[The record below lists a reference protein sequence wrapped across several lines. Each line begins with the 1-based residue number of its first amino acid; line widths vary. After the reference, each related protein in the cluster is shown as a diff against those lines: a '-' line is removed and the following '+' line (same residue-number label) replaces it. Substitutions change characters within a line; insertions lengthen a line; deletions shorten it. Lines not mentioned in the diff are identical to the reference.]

1 MTRSSLRVLSAALVA
16 GVVATAAVAS
26 PALASE
32 PDLRVVTW
40 DRTATTDPT
49 ADAAS
54 DAQVSS
60 GESCA
65 VQAQPLLPGQD
76 PATLPPAP
84 EVCFDSLEEALEFA
98 SGGDVAAA
106 RLADATPAEVEGLVA
121 ELNASA
127 AAGSGLGTTARAT
140 TAAASS
146 LVLGVLWR
154 DANYKGASKVLYGS
168 GTNGCYGGSTYGFP
182 NLANLLMNN
191 VVSSATTYAGC
202 WVTLYDSYSYAGAKK
217 NCTPHCAT
225 LGTFD
230 NKASSVVYR
239 PVGQLG

>member
-16 GVVATAAVAS
+16 GVVVTAAVAS

-40 DRTATTDPT
+40 DRTAPTDPT
-49 ADAAS
+49 ADAT

-106 RLADATPAEVEGLVA
+106 RLADATPADVEGLVT

-127 AAGSGLGTTARAT
+127 AASAGTARAT

-154 DANYKGASKVLYGS
+154 DASYKGASKVLYGS

-202 WVTLYDSYSYAGAKK
+202 WVTLYDSYSYAGTKK

-225 LGTFD
+225 LGSFD

>member
-16 GVVATAAVAS
+16 GLALSAAAAT

-40 DRTATTDPT
+40 DRGTDP
-49 ADAAS
+49 AA
-54 DAQVSS
+54 DAQVST

-65 VQAQPLLPGQD
+65 VEAQPLLPGQD
-76 PATLPPAP
+76 PDTLPPAP
-84 EVCFDSLEEALEFA
+84 EVCFGSLEEALEFV
-98 SGGDVAAA
+98 SGGDVAPS
-106 RLADATPAEVEGLVA
+106 RLADATAAEVEGVVS

-127 AAGSGLGTTARAT
+127 SSASAGQRLAGTERVTA
-140 TAAASS
+140 AAASS

-191 VVSSATTYAGC
+191 VVTSATTYAGC
-202 WVTLYDSYSYAGAKK
+202 WVTLYDAYSYAGAKK

>member
-16 GVVATAAVAS
+16 GLVLSAAAAA

-40 DRTATTDPT
+40 DRGADP
-49 ADAAS
+49 AA
-54 DAQVSS
+54 DAQVST

-65 VQAQPLLPGQD
+65 VEAQPLLPGQD
-76 PATLPPAP
+76 PDTLPPAP
-84 EVCFDSLEEALEFA
+84 EVCFGSLEEALEFV
-98 SGGDVAAA
+98 SGGDVASS
-106 RLADATPAEVEGLVA
+106 RLADATAAEMEGLVS

-127 AAGSGLGTTARAT
+127 SSAPTGQRLAGTERAT

-168 GTNGCYGGSTYGFP
+168 GTNGCYTGSTYGFP

-191 VVSSATTYAGC
+191 VVTSVTTYAGC

>member
-1 MTRSSLRVLSAALVA
+1 MTRSSRRVLSATLVA
-16 GVVATAAVAS
+16 GLALSAVAAA

-40 DRTATTDPT
+40 DRGADP
-49 ADAAS
+49 AA
-54 DAQVSS
+54 DAQVST

-65 VQAQPLLPGQD
+65 VEAQPLLPGQD
-76 PATLPPAP
+76 ADTLPPAP
-84 EVCFDSLEEALEFA
+84 EVCFGSLEEALEFV
-98 SGGDVAAA
+98 SGGDVASS
-106 RLADATPAEVEGLVA
+106 RLADATGAEVEGLVS

-127 AAGSGLGTTARAT
+127 SSASAGLRLAGTERAT
-140 TAAASS
+140 AAAASS

-168 GTNGCYGGSTYGFP
+168 GTNGCYTGSTYGFP

-191 VVSSATTYAGC
+191 VVTSATTYAGC

-230 NKASSVVYR
+230 NRASSVVYR
-239 PVGQLG
+239 PAGQLG

>member
-16 GVVATAAVAS
+16 GLVLSAAAAA

-40 DRTATTDPT
+40 DRGADP
-49 ADAAS
+49 AA
-54 DAQVSS
+54 DAQVST

-65 VQAQPLLPGQD
+65 VEAQPLLPGQD
-76 PATLPPAP
+76 PDTLPPAP
-84 EVCFDSLEEALEFA
+84 EVCFGSLEEALEFV
-98 SGGDVAAA
+98 SGGDVASS
-106 RLADATPAEVEGLVA
+106 RLSDATAAEVEGLVS

-127 AAGSGLGTTARAT
+127 SAGQRLALTGRAT

-168 GTNGCYGGSTYGFP
+168 GTNGCYTGSTYGFP

-191 VVSSATTYAGC
+191 VVTSATTYAGC
-202 WVTLYDSYSYAGAKK
+202 WVTLYDSYNYAGAKK

>member
-16 GVVATAAVAS
+16 GLVLSAAAAA

-40 DRTATTDPT
+40 DRGADP
-49 ADAAS
+49 AA
-54 DAQVSS
+54 DAQVST

-65 VQAQPLLPGQD
+65 VEAQPLLPGQD
-76 PATLPPAP
+76 PDTLPPAP
-84 EVCFDSLEEALEFA
+84 EVCFGSLEEALEFV
-98 SGGDVAAA
+98 SGGDVASS
-106 RLADATPAEVEGLVA
+106 RLSDATAAEVEGLVS

-127 AAGSGLGTTARAT
+127 SAGQRLALTGRAT

-168 GTNGCYGGSTYGFP
+168 GTNGCYTGSTYGFP

-191 VVSSATTYAGC
+191 VVTSATTYAGC

>member
-16 GVVATAAVAS
+16 GLALSAAAAA

-40 DRTATTDPT
+40 DRETG
-49 ADAAS
+49 AS
-54 DAQVSS
+54 DDAQVSS

-65 VQAQPLLPGQD
+65 VEAQPLLPGQD
-76 PATLPPAP
+76 PDTLPPAP
-84 EVCFDSLEEALEFA
+84 EVCFGSLEEALEFV
-98 SGGDVAAA
+98 SGGDVASS
-106 RLADATPAEVEGLVA
+106 RLADATAVEVEGLVS

-127 AAGSGLGTTARAT
+127 SAGPRLAGTERAT

-154 DANYKGASKVLYGS
+154 DANYKGTSKVLYGS
-168 GTNGCYGGSTYGFP
+168 GTNGCYTGSTYGFP

-191 VVSSATTYAGC
+191 VVTSATTYAGC

>member
-1 MTRSSLRVLSAALVA
+1 MTRTSLRVLSAALVA
-16 GVVATAAVAS
+16 GLALSAAAAA

-40 DRTATTDPT
+40 ERGADPAT
-49 ADAAS
+49 
-54 DAQVSS
+54 DAQVST

-65 VQAQPLLPGQD
+65 VEAQPLLPGQD
-76 PATLPPAP
+76 PDTLPPAP
-84 EVCFDSLEEALEFA
+84 EVCFGSLEEALEFV
-98 SGGDVAAA
+98 SGGDVASS
-106 RLADATPAEVEGLVA
+106 RLADATPAQVEGLVS

-127 AAGSGLGTTARAT
+127 SVAPRLAGTERVTA
-140 TAAASS
+140 AAASS

-168 GTNGCYGGSTYGFP
+168 GTNGCYTGSTYGFP

-191 VVSSATTYAGC
+191 VVTSATTYAGC
-202 WVTLYDSYSYAGAKK
+202 WVTLYDSYNYAGAKK
-217 NCTPHCAT
+217 NCTPHCST

-230 NKASSVVYR
+230 NRASSVVYR
-239 PVGQLG
+239 PAGQLG

>member
-1 MTRSSLRVLSAALVA
+1 MTSSSLRVLSAALVA
-16 GVVATAAVAS
+16 GLVLSAAAAA

-40 DRTATTDPT
+40 DRGADP
-49 ADAAS
+49 AA
-54 DAQVSS
+54 DAQVST

-65 VQAQPLLPGQD
+65 VEAQPLLPGQD
-76 PATLPPAP
+76 PDTLPPAP
-84 EVCFDSLEEALEFA
+84 EVCFGSLEEALEFV
-98 SGGDVAAA
+98 SGGDVASS
-106 RLADATPAEVEGLVA
+106 RLADATAAEVEGLVS

-127 AAGSGLGTTARAT
+127 SSAPAGQRLAGTERAT
-140 TAAASS
+140 AAAASS

-168 GTNGCYGGSTYGFP
+168 GTNGCYTGSTYGFP

-191 VVSSATTYAGC
+191 VVTSATTYAGC
-202 WVTLYDSYSYAGAKK
+202 WVTLYDSYNYAGAKK

>member
-1 MTRSSLRVLSAALVA
+1 MTRSSFRVLSAALVA
-16 GVVATAAVAS
+16 GLALSAAAAA

-40 DRTATTDPT
+40 DRG
-49 ADAAS
+49 ADAAD
-54 DAQVSS
+54 DAQVST

-65 VQAQPLLPGQD
+65 VEAQPLLPGQD
-76 PATLPPAP
+76 PDTLPPAP
-84 EVCFDSLEEALEFA
+84 EVCFGSLEEALEFV
-98 SGGDVAAA
+98 SGGDVASS
-106 RLADATPAEVEGLVA
+106 RLADATPAQVEGLVA

-127 AAGSGLGTTARAT
+127 SVAPRLAGTERAAA
-140 TAAASS
+140 AAASS

-168 GTNGCYGGSTYGFP
+168 GTNGCYTGSTYGFP

-191 VVSSATTYAGC
+191 VVTSATTYAGC
-202 WVTLYDSYSYAGAKK
+202 WVTLYDSYNYAGAKK

-230 NKASSVVYR
+230 NRASSVVYR

>member
-16 GVVATAAVAS
+16 GLALSAAAAA

-40 DRTATTDPT
+40 DRGADP
-49 ADAAS
+49 AA
-54 DAQVSS
+54 DAQVST

-65 VQAQPLLPGQD
+65 VEAQPLLPGQD
-76 PATLPPAP
+76 PDTLPPAP
-84 EVCFDSLEEALEFA
+84 EVCFGSLEEALEFV
-98 SGGDVAAA
+98 SGGDVASS
-106 RLADATPAEVEGLVA
+106 RLADATPAEVEGVVS

-127 AAGSGLGTTARAT
+127 SSAPAGQRLAGTERAT

-168 GTNGCYGGSTYGFP
+168 GTNGCYTGSTYGFP

-191 VVSSATTYAGC
+191 VVTSATTYAGC

>member
-16 GVVATAAVAS
+16 GLALGAAVTA

-40 DRTATTDPT
+40 DRGPDP
-49 ADAAS
+49 AA
-54 DAQVSS
+54 DAQVST

-65 VQAQPLLPGQD
+65 VEAQPLLPGQD
-76 PATLPPAP
+76 PDTLPPAP
-84 EVCFDSLEEALEFA
+84 EVCFGSLEEALEFV
-98 SGGDVAAA
+98 SGGAVASS
-106 RLADATPAEVEGLVA
+106 RLADATAAEVEGLVS

-127 AAGSGLGTTARAT
+127 SPTAAGQRLAGTERAT

-168 GTNGCYGGSTYGFP
+168 GTNGCYTGSTYGFP

-191 VVSSATTYAGC
+191 VVTSATTYAGC

>member
-1 MTRSSLRVLSAALVA
+1 M
-16 GVVATAAVAS
+16 
-26 PALASE
+26 
-32 PDLRVVTW
+32 
-40 DRTATTDPT
+40 
-49 ADAAS
+49 
-54 DAQVSS
+54 
-60 GESCA
+60 
-65 VQAQPLLPGQD
+65 QAQPLLPGQD

-106 RLADATPAEVEGLVA
+106 RLADATPADVEGLVT
-121 ELNASA
+121 ELQRV
-127 AAGSGLGTTARAT
+127 GGGVRRDGARDHRGGEL
-140 TAAASS
+140 

-154 DANYKGASKVLYGS
+154 DASYKGASKVLYGS

-202 WVTLYDSYSYAGAKK
+202 WVTLYDSYSYAGTKK

-225 LGTFD
+225 LGSFD

>member
-1 MTRSSLRVLSAALVA
+1 MTRSALRVLSAALVA
-16 GVVATAAVAS
+16 GLALGAAATA

-40 DRTATTDPT
+40 DRGPDP
-49 ADAAS
+49 AA
-54 DAQVSS
+54 DAQVST

-65 VQAQPLLPGQD
+65 VEAQPLLPGQD
-76 PATLPPAP
+76 PGALPPAP
-84 EVCFDSLEEALEFA
+84 EVCFGSLEEALEFV
-98 SGGDVAAA
+98 SGGDVASS
-106 RLADATPAEVEGLVA
+106 RLADVTAAEVEGLVSD
-121 ELNASA
+121 LNASA
-127 AAGSGLGTTARAT
+127 SSAAAGQRLAGTERAT

-154 DANYKGASKVLYGS
+154 DANYKGTSKVLYGS
-168 GTNGCYGGSTYGFP
+168 GTNGCYTGSTYGFP

-191 VVSSATTYAGC
+191 VVTSATTYAGC
-202 WVTLYDSYSYAGAKK
+202 WVTLYDSYGYAGAKK

>member
-16 GVVATAAVAS
+16 GLVLSAAAAA

-40 DRTATTDPT
+40 DRGADP
-49 ADAAS
+49 AA
-54 DAQVSS
+54 DAQVST

-65 VQAQPLLPGQD
+65 VEAQPLLPGQD
-76 PATLPPAP
+76 PDTLPPAP
-84 EVCFDSLEEALEFA
+84 EVCFGSLEEALEFV
-98 SGGDVAAA
+98 SGGDVASS
-106 RLADATPAEVEGLVA
+106 RLADATAAEVEGLVS

-127 AAGSGLGTTARAT
+127 SSASAGQRLAGTERAT

-168 GTNGCYGGSTYGFP
+168 GTNGCYTGSTYGFP

-191 VVSSATTYAGC
+191 VVTSATTYAGC

>member
-16 GVVATAAVAS
+16 GLALSAAAAA

-40 DRTATTDPT
+40 DRTT
-49 ADAAS
+49 DAA
-54 DAQVSS
+54 DPVST

-65 VQAQPLLPGQD
+65 VQALPVLPGED
-76 PATLPPAP
+76 PADVPTAP
-84 EVCFDSLEEALEFA
+84 ETCFGSLEEALEFA
-98 SGGDVAAA
+98 SGGEVAAS
-106 RLADATPAEVEGLVA
+106 RLADATRGDVDGVVA
-121 ELNASA
+121 ELNAAATAAPRLAGTERAVA
-127 AAGSGLGTTARAT
+127 AAP
-140 TAAASS
+140 SS

-154 DANYKGASKVLYGS
+154 DANYKGASKVLYGQ
-168 GTNGCYGGSTYGFP
+168 GTNGCYTGSTYGFP
-182 NLANLLMNN
+182 NLASFLMNN
-191 VVSSATTYAGC
+191 VVTSATSYAGC
-202 WVTLYDSYSYAGAKK
+202 WVTLYDAYSYAGAKK
-217 NCTPHCAT
+217 NCTPHCPT

>member
-16 GVVATAAVAS
+16 GLVLSAAAAA

-40 DRTATTDPT
+40 DRGADP
-49 ADAAS
+49 AA
-54 DAQVSS
+54 DAQVST

-65 VQAQPLLPGQD
+65 VEAQPLLPGQD
-76 PATLPPAP
+76 PDTLPPAP
-84 EVCFDSLEEALEFA
+84 EVCFGSLEEALEFV
-98 SGGDVAAA
+98 SGGDVASS
-106 RLADATPAEVEGLVA
+106 RLADATAAEMEGLVS

-127 AAGSGLGTTARAT
+127 SSAPTGQRLAGTERAT

-168 GTNGCYGGSTYGFP
+168 GTNGCYTGSTYGFP

-191 VVSSATTYAGC
+191 VVTSATTYAGC

>member
-16 GVVATAAVAS
+16 GLVLSAAAAA

-40 DRTATTDPT
+40 DRGADP
-49 ADAAS
+49 AA
-54 DAQVSS
+54 DAQVST
-60 GESCA
+60 GASCA
-65 VQAQPLLPGQD
+65 VEAQPLLPGQD
-76 PATLPPAP
+76 PDTLPPAP
-84 EVCFDSLEEALEFA
+84 EVCFGSLEEALEFV
-98 SGGDVAAA
+98 SGGDVASS
-106 RLADATPAEVEGLVA
+106 RLADATAAEMEGLVS

-127 AAGSGLGTTARAT
+127 SSAPTGQRLAGTERAT

-168 GTNGCYGGSTYGFP
+168 GTNGCYTGSTYGFP

-191 VVSSATTYAGC
+191 VVTSATTYAGC